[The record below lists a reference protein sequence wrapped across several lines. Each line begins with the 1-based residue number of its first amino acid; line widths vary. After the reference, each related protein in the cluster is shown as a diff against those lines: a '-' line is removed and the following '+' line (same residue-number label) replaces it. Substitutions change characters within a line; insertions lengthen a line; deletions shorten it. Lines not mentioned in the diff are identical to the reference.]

1 MWKKPGLPGLGKAYT
16 ASHLDSLDSLVLSEM
31 ILNTEL
37 PVSLLALPLSWMHNE

>member
-31 ILNTEL
+31 ILDIDRA
-37 PVSLLALPLSWMHNE
+37 S